1 MAKPHDNKPH
11 DGNENENG
19 NEVRPPK
26 PDSVILFL
34 DIDGVLNTSS
44 TYRVW
49 RDAGGDLEDL
59 ARRHFR
65 LDLLFEPRCIEAV
78 NETMA
83 RIQTESGREV
93 QIVISSSWREEHSLG
108 ELRDLL
114 ASVGLHDAHRR
125 IIDRTPSGSWEIR
138 WRGQPPLEAKHKLSR
153 PAYERG
159 AEIADWLNKAGI
171 WTLEELDQRVL
182 ILEDEAP
189 VYPFKRRQV
198 KTTFHAAGSDGGGFG
213 PRHVKAAL
221 RLFGL
226 KTDP

>member
-1 MAKPHDNKPH
+1 MTNPHDH
-11 DGNENENG
+11 DHGKNEI
-19 NEVRPPK
+19 RPPK

-49 RDAGGDLEDL
+49 HEAGGDLEDL

-83 RIQTESGREV
+83 RIQTETGREV
-93 QIVISSSWREEHSLG
+93 QIVISSTWREEHSLG

-114 ASVGLHDAHRR
+114 ASVGLHEAHRR

-153 PAYERG
+153 PAYDRG
-159 AEIADWLNKAGI
+159 AEIADWLNQNSDI
-171 WTLEELDQRVL
+171 WTLEELDRRVL

-198 KTTFHAAGSDGGGFG
+198 KTTFHAGGSDGGGFG

-221 RLFGL
+221 RLFGIPAP
-226 KTDP
+226 D